1 MRWILNNNV
10 VDGLLNIVN
19 RLYFLSIRMNKSPII
34 LVWTLSLLKNVNV
47 LQDCTVRTKKYQQS
61 YKH

>member
-34 LVWTLSLLKNVNV
+34 LVWTLRLLKNVSV
-47 LQDCTVRTKKYQQS
+47 LQDCTDRAKKYKQS